1 MDLLLQLT
9 MNPELEK
16 QYKEMGEKWLR
27 GEIEVLEWELGE
39 KKIKLSES
47 QREFLNSKARFN
59 LICGG
64 FGSGKTLILILKM
77 ILFSLWFPDNRI
89 LLGRR
94 TRAELEKVTLPDFF
108 DLCPSNLVEYRVQQ
122 GIIRF
127 FNRSEII
134 LFGLDALQSETED
147 SKKAEQ
153 ELKSLNLGA
162 VFIDQLE
169 EVEEKIWLALRGRL
183 RRRVAF
189 RQMNATTNPAD
200 FWAYDFWKGNPREG
214 TKYWEVSM
222 LENKDNLPEDYVL
235 DLLSNPSKAWI
246 DRYVHGI
253 WSRWAP
259 EEKLVFPIEYL
270 EEQEFN
276 VRKPVRTTEGIKIF
290 KEKENNHSYQIGCD
304 PSEGRVDPCFISV
317 VDKDTGEQV
326 ATFSGFVPTP
336 AIKDKLL
343 ILAKEYE
350 TSTHPQIIPEANAG
364 GLALIELLKLDY
376 PYIYASKSHGQ
387 LEEREHSRL
396 GFMTNVRTKALLV
409 ENFRH
414 LLRKKFPR
422 IRDKEVLNELRSFV
436 YTDEVRQK
444 GYGASGGAHDD
455 RVMGTML
462 SYLGLEPLTRRETSI
477 LERLEAKEKN
487 KRINYQLI

>member
-1 MDLLLQLT
+1 
-9 MNPELEK
+9 
-16 QYKEMGEKWLR
+16 MGERWVG

-64 FGSGKTLILILKM
+64 FGSGKTLALILKM

-108 DLCPSNLVEYRVQQ
+108 DLCPPNLVEYRVQQ
-122 GIIRF
+122 GILRF

-134 LFGLDALQSETED
+134 LFGLDALQSETEE

-222 LENKDNLPEDYVL
+222 LENKDNLPEDYVA
-235 DLLSNPSKAWI
+235 DLLSNPSRAWI
-246 DRYVHGI
+246 DRYVHGK
-253 WSRWAP
+253 WSRYAP
-259 EEKLVFPIEYL
+259 EEKLVFPIEYI
-270 EEQEFN
+270 ENQEFHA
-276 VRKPVRTTEGIKIF
+276 KEAIKTIEGIKIF
-290 KEKENNHSYQIGCD
+290 KEANKAHSYQIGVD
-304 PSEGRVDPCFISV
+304 PSEGRVDPCFISC

-326 ATFSGFVPTP
+326 ATFSGFIPVP
-336 AIKDKLL
+336 AIKDK
-343 ILAKEYE
+343 ILRLVEEYK
-350 TSTHPQIIPEANAG
+350 TITHPQIIPEANAS

-387 LEEREHSRL
+387 LEEKEHSRL

-414 LLRKKFPR
+414 LLRKNFPK
-422 IRDKEVLNELRSFV
+422 IRDKEVLNEMRSFV
-436 YTDEVRQK
+436 YTDEVQQK

-455 RVMGTML
+455 RVMATML
-462 SYLGLEPLTRRETSI
+462 SYLGLEPVTQREMDI
-477 LERLEAKEKN
+477 LQRLERKEKQ
-487 KRINYQLI
+487 KQINYQLI